1 MRLEGDPLSNLGIL
15 RDGLRRGI
23 HRLLEILYDKLHVL
37 VSLRE
42 VDTDEL
48 QARKLALQQSDI
60 QNPQER

>member
-1 MRLEGDPLSNLGIL
+1 MRLEGDPLGNLGIL

-23 HRLLEILYDKLHVL
+23 YRLLEILYDKLHVL